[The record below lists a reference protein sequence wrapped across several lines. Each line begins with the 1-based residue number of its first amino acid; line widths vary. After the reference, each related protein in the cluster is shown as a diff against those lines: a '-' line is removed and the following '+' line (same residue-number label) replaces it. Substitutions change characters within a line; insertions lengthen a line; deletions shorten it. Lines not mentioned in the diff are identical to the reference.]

1 MEDIERLS
9 KDANLAYYEMVN
21 SNKNQPLT
29 NVSPNHKTIEEDIY
43 MDPDLSKQNKKIWF
57 F

>member
-21 SNKNQPLT
+21 SNKNHPLT
-29 NVSPNHKTIEEDIY
+29 NVSPNHKTIEEDIF
-43 MDPDLSKQNKKIWF
+43 MDPDLSKQNKKI
-57 F
+57 